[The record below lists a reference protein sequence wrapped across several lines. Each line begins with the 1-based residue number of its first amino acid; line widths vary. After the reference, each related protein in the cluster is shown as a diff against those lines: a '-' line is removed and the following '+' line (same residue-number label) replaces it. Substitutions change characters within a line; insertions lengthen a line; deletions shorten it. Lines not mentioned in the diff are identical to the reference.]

1 MTEQFGV
8 FPHGRDGRRQV
19 MRTPDEVATMLRLHG
34 LGWST
39 RRIAAEVGCN
49 RETVQRYVAAGGWAP
64 CRVPARPSVLAG
76 HTEWVAERR
85 WCTELTRAGD
95 HPSPAGVQATRAET
109 GLAVRVMRFST
120 ETANAASP
128 CWPGSVRARSR
139 GPIRCFQR
147 PLAVSAS
154 ARRP

>member
-34 LGWST
+34 LGWGT

-64 CRVPARPSVLAG
+64 CRIPARPSVLAG
-76 HTEWVAERR
+76 RTEWVAERLR
-85 WCTELTRAGD
+85 RHRGNADVARQELA
-95 HPSPAGVQATRAET
+95 SELGVVTS
-109 GLAVRVMRFST
+109 LARTNELGFST
-120 ETANAASP
+120 LPISP
-128 CWPGSVRARSR
+128 VREV
-139 GPIRCFQR
+139 RCGFR
-147 PLAVSAS
+147 ML
-154 ARRP
+154 ARRQ